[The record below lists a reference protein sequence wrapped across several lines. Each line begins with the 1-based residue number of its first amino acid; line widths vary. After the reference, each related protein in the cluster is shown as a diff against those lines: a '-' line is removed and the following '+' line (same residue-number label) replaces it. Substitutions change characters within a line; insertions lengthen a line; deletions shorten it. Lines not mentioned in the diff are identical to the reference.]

1 MVKYRP
7 KRDTALPR
15 SVLRERANVGVTIES
30 YTLAQDVAGEEV
42 KTWATLLTRRGLLLP
57 LSGSQQAERAAS
69 HTLSIRFAS
78 GLTRDMRLV
87 IDTVAYEVHDVI
99 DVDNDGREHV
109 CRIRPTEAN

>member
-1 MVKYRP
+1 VVKYRP

-42 KTWATLLTRRGLLLP
+42 KTWSTLLTRRGLLLP